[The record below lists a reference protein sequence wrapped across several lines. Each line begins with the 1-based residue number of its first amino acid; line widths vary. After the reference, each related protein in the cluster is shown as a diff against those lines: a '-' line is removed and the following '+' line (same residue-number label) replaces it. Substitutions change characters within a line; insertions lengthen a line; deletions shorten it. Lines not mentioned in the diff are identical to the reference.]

1 MAYTNNE
8 TITLERVNVP
18 LAQTWNKLRINSITL
33 EVPRP
38 LSKGEVYQRVPR
50 LFDAV
55 DAGIGPE
62 AVAWLV
68 DACNDSEYFEVP
80 ANTTTEEP
88 ILIDIR
94 GDEGQIADVAIHVRE
109 GATAHVCMVARSN
122 NAADTTSAS
131 LVRII
136 CEDNACVTVSQVV
149 AVDEGHQHISGLGIK
164 LGERTR
170 AEVRQYF
177 LGGGRVAAGFA
188 CELAGHGSVLDEAC
202 RYAAA
207 GTEVLDLNH
216 LARARGRNTRE
227 TMIAQGFLGDSARKA
242 LRQTIDLVHG
252 ARGSQGNES
261 DTTLV
266 TGDGVINKTLPTI
279 LCDEDDVQGNHG
291 ATIGNVSPEQ
301 LGYLACRGL
310 SQEDSERLFIR
321 AIYEDAL
328 MHAGCAE
335 AHAAVLAAAERRF
348 GANVAAEMNETL

>member
-1 MAYTNNE
+1 MAYANDE
-8 TITLERVNVP
+8 TIKLNRVNVP

-50 LFDAV
+50 LFDDV
-55 DAGIGPE
+55 DAGLGPE
-62 AVAWLV
+62 ATQWLI
-68 DACNDSEYFEVP
+68 DACNDSDYVEVP
-80 ANTTTEEP
+80 TGTATEGP
-88 ILIDIR
+88 ILIYVA

-109 GATAHVCMVARSN
+109 GAVARVCMVASSTEG
-122 NAADTTSAS
+122 AEKTSAS

-136 CEDNACVTVSQVV
+136 CEDNACVEVSQVV
-149 AVDEGHQHISGLGIK
+149 AVDAAHQHVSGLGIK
-164 LGERTR
+164 LGEHAR

-188 CELAGHGSVLDEAC
+188 TELAGHGSVLDEAC

-207 GTEVLDLNH
+207 DTEVIDLNH

-227 TMIAQGFLGDSARKA
+227 TMIAQGYLGDSARKA

-252 ARGSQGNES
+252 ARGSVGNES
-261 DTTLV
+261 DTTIV

-291 ATIGNVSPEQ
+291 ATIGSVSAEQ

-310 SQEDSERLFIR
+310 AQDEAEQLFVR

-328 MHAGCAE
+328 MHAPCAE
-335 AHAAVLAAAERRF
+335 ARTAVLAGAERRL
-348 GANVAAEMNETL
+348 GTDIAAEMNETL

>member
-1 MAYTNNE
+1 MAYTNDE
-8 TITLERVNVP
+8 TITLRGVNVP
-18 LAQTWNKLRINSITL
+18 LAQTWNKLRINEIAL
-33 EVPRP
+33 ELPRP

-55 DAGIGPE
+55 DTGLGE
-62 AVAWLV
+62 AATAWLV
-68 DACNDSEYFEVP
+68 DACNDSDYIEVP
-80 ANTTTEEP
+80 AGSVREEP
-88 ILIDIR
+88 ILIDVR

-109 GATAHVCMVARSN
+109 GAAATVAMVASS
-122 NAADTTSAS
+122 AEGTDKTSAS

-136 CEDNACVTVSQVV
+136 CEDNARIVVTQVV
-149 AVDEGHQHISGLGIK
+149 AADAGHQHVSGLGIR
-164 LGERTR
+164 LGERAR

-188 CELAGHGSVLDEAC
+188 CDLAGHGSVLDEAC
-202 RYAAA
+202 RYAAG

-227 TMIAQGFLGDSARKA
+227 TMVAQGFLADSARKA

-252 ARGSQGNES
+252 TRGSVGNES
-261 DTTLV
+261 DTVVV

-291 ATIGNVSPEQ
+291 ATIGSVSAEQ

-310 SQEDSERLFIR
+310 EQKLAEALFVR

-328 MHAGCAE
+328 MHATSPE
-335 AHAAVLAAAERRF
+335 ARAAVLQGAERRL
-348 GANVAAEMNETL
+348 GADIAAEMAETL

>member
-1 MAYTNNE
+1 MAYTNDE
-8 TITLERVNVP
+8 TITLSRVNVP

-55 DAGIGPE
+55 DAGLGPE

-80 ANTTTEEP
+80 AGAATEEP
-88 ILIDIR
+88 ILINVN
-94 GDEGQIADVAIHVRE
+94 GDEGRIADVGIHVRE
-109 GATAHVCMVARSN
+109 GATAFVCMVASSSEGT
-122 NAADTTSAS
+122 DKTSAS

-136 CEDNACVTVSQVV
+136 CEDNAHVVVSQVV
-149 AVDEGHQHISGLGIK
+149 ACDEGHQHVSGLGIK
-164 LGERTR
+164 LGEKAR

-207 GTEVLDLNH
+207 GTEVIDLNH

-227 TMIAQGFLGDSARKA
+227 TMISQGFLGDSAHKA

-252 ARGSQGNES
+252 CRGSVGNES
-261 DTTLV
+261 DTVVV

-291 ATIGNVSPEQ
+291 ATIGSVSTDQ
-301 LGYLACRGL
+301 LGYLGMRGL
-310 SQEDSERLFIR
+310 TQEEAEQLFVR

-328 MHAGCAE
+328 MHAMTAE
-335 AHAAVLAAAERRF
+335 AHEAVLTGAERRF
-348 GANVAAEMNETL
+348 GAEVAAEMNETL

>member
-1 MAYTNNE
+1 MAYSNDE
-8 TITLERVNVP
+8 TITLDCVNVP
-18 LAQTWNKLRINSITL
+18 LAQTWNKLRINSVTL

-50 LFDAV
+50 LFDDV
-55 DAGIGPE
+55 DAGIGDE
-62 AVAWLV
+62 ATRWLV
-68 DACNDSEYFEVP
+68 DACNDSDYIEVP
-80 ANTTTEEP
+80 AGAATEEP
-88 ILIDIR
+88 ILIDVA

-109 GATAHVCMVARSN
+109 GATAFVSMVASS
-122 NAADTTSAS
+122 AEGADKTSAM

-136 CEDNACVTVSQVV
+136 CEDNARVVVSQVV
-149 AVDEGHQHISGLGIK
+149 ACDEGHQHVNGLGIK
-164 LGERTR
+164 LGEHAR

-188 CELAGHGSVLDEAC
+188 TELAGHGSALDEAC

-207 GTEVLDLNH
+207 GTEIIDLNH

-227 TMIAQGFLGDSARKA
+227 TMIAQGFLGDSAHKA

-252 ARGSQGNES
+252 CRGSVGNES
-261 DTTLV
+261 DTTVV

-291 ATIGNVSPEQ
+291 ATIGSVSAEQ
-301 LGYLACRGL
+301 LGYLGMRGL
-310 SQEDSERLFIR
+310 TQEAAEELFVR

-328 MHAGCAE
+328 MHAMTTE
-335 AHAAVLAAAERRF
+335 AHAAVLAGATRRF
-348 GANVAAEMNETL
+348 GAEVAAEMDETL

>member
-1 MAYTNNE
+1 MAYTNDE
-8 TITLERVNVP
+8 TITLGRVNVP

-55 DAGIGPE
+55 DAGLGDE
-62 AVAWLV
+62 ATRWLV
-68 DACNDSEYFEVP
+68 DACNDSEYYEVP
-80 ANTTTEEP
+80 AGSMTEEP
-88 ILIDIR
+88 ILIDVS

-109 GATAHVCMVARSN
+109 GATANVCMVASSAD
-122 NAADTTSAS
+122 AAGLTSAS

-136 CEDNACVTVSQVV
+136 CEDNARVEVSQVV
-149 AVDEGHQHISGLGIK
+149 AADTGHQHVSGLGIR
-164 LGERTR
+164 LGEHAR

-188 CELAGHGSVLDEAC
+188 CDLAGHGSALDEAC
-202 RYAAA
+202 RYAAGDA
-207 GTEVLDLNH
+207 EVLDLNH

-227 TMIAQGFLGDSARKA
+227 TMVAQGFLADGARKA

-252 ARGSQGNES
+252 TRGSVGNES
-261 DTTLV
+261 DTTIV
-266 TGDGVINKTLPTI
+266 TGDDVINKTLPTI

-291 ATIGNVSPEQ
+291 ATIGSVSAEQ

-310 SQEDSERLFIR
+310 AQDVAEALFVR

-328 MHAGCAE
+328 MHASAPE
-335 AHAAVLAAAERRF
+335 ARKAVLAGAARRL
-348 GANVAAEMNETL
+348 GADIAAEMDETL

>member
-1 MAYTNNE
+1 MAYTNDE

-18 LAQTWNKLRINSITL
+18 LAQTWNKLRINSVTL

-50 LFDAV
+50 LFDDV
-55 DAGIGPE
+55 DAGIGDE
-62 AVAWLV
+62 AVRWLV
-68 DACNDSEYFEVP
+68 DACNDSDYIEVP
-80 ANTTTEEP
+80 AGTATEEP
-88 ILIDIR
+88 ILIDVA
-94 GDEGQIADVAIHVRE
+94 GDEGQIADVGIHVRE
-109 GATAHVCMVARSN
+109 GATAHVCMVASSTDG
-122 NAADTTSAS
+122 AGKTSAS

-136 CEDNACVTVSQVV
+136 CEDGAQVVVSQVV
-149 AVDEGHQHISGLGIK
+149 AADGEHQHVSGLGIK
-164 LGERTR
+164 LGEKAR

-177 LGGGRVAAGFA
+177 LGGGRVACGFA
-188 CELAGHGSVLDEAC
+188 CELAGHGSVLEEAC

-216 LARARGRNTRE
+216 LARAKGRNTRE
-227 TMIAQGFLGDSARKA
+227 TMISQGYLGDSAHKA

-252 ARGSQGNES
+252 CRGSVGNES
-261 DTTLV
+261 DTTIV

-301 LGYLACRGL
+301 MNYLACRGL
-310 SQEDSERLFIR
+310 STEAAERLFVR

-328 MHAGCAE
+328 MHAMCAE
-335 AHAAVLAAAERRF
+335 AHEAVLAGSERRF
-348 GANVAAEMNETL
+348 GAEVAAEMNETL